1 MSRTT
6 ICSGLSMVTDEL
18 LGKTLFIME
27 RISRRYDGYIQSC
40 IDGGTTAEDPST
52 FASRLLMD
60 QAFMSE
66 LTDAYMFWRDN

>member
-1 MSRTT
+1 M
-6 ICSGLSMVTDEL
+6 MMTDEL
-18 LGKTLFIME
+18 LEKALFAME
-27 RISRRYDGYIQSC
+27 RIARRYDVYIQSC
-40 IDGGTTAEDPST
+40 IDSGTTADDPST